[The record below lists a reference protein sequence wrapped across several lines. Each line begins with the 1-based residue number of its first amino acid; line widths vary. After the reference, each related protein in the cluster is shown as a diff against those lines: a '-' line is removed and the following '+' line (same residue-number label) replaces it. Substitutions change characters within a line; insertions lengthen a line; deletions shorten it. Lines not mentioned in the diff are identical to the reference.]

1 MKIAVIGAGIVGV
14 TTAFELA
21 QKGHSVSVYEEHS
34 FCAEGASFAN
44 AGVLAP
50 GYVTPWAAPGMPAK
64 VLRYLFS
71 KHAPVRVKGLGSAE
85 LKWIWH
91 WLRACRK
98 ETYLGQKHHLHRLA
112 FYSRKILHDITI
124 RHRLDY
130 EKTQGY
136 MVLLRGDQEVNL
148 MAPALEMLKETGN
161 SAKQLSAQ
169 EAYAIEPAL
178 NTDTK
183 LKAAIYLPDDEVA
196 NCRQF
201 AILLKD
207 FCEQRFGVEFKFGQK
222 IAPLQSTH
230 PLEIRTSSGQVSYE
244 SVVIC
249 TGISSAQLLAP
260 LGIKIPMLPVYGY
273 SISAA
278 IKEPMDA
285 PHSGL
290 MDERYKVSISRL
302 GQRVRIAGGAQI
314 GGDPKGQDQKA
325 ISTLYKVL
333 NDWFPSAARLNDNL
347 QVWKGARPMFANRP
361 PMIGETHIPGLWL
374 NTGHGSSGWALSNGS
389 ARIIADLMS
398 GLPTEIN
405 TQGFTFKKP

>member
-1 MKIAVIGAGIVGV
+1 MKIAVIGAGIVGI

-21 QKGHSVSVYEEHS
+21 QKGHSVTVYEEHS
-34 FCAEGASFAN
+34 SCAEGGSFAN

-50 GYVTPWAAPGMPAK
+50 GYVTPWAAPGMPGK

-71 KHAPVRVKGLGSAE
+71 KHAPVRVKGLGSSE
-85 LKWIWH
+85 LKWIWQ

-98 ETYLGQKHHLHRLA
+98 ETYLSQKHHLHRLA
-112 FYSRKILHDITI
+112 FYSRQILHNITLK
-124 RHRLDY
+124 HRLDY
-130 EKTQGY
+130 EKAQGY
-136 MVLLRGDQEVNL
+136 MVLLRGGQEVNL
-148 MAPALEMLKETGN
+148 MALALEMLKEAGAR
-161 SAKQLSAQ
+161 AKQLSPQ
-169 EAYAIEPAL
+169 EAYDIEPAL
-178 NTDTK
+178 NPVTK

-207 FCEQRFGVEFKFGQK
+207 FCERRLGVEFKFGQK
-222 IAPLQSTH
+222 IALLQTAN
-230 PLEIRTSSGQVSYE
+230 PLEIRTPSGQHTYE
-244 SVVIC
+244 ATVIC
-249 TGISSAQLLAP
+249 TGVSTAQLLAP

-278 IKEPMDA
+278 IREPMDA

-302 GQRVRIAGGAQI
+302 GQRVRIAGCAQI
-314 GGDPKGQDQKA
+314 GGDIQGQDQKA

-333 NDWFPSAARLNDNL
+333 NDWFPSAARLNENV

-361 PMIGETHIPGLWL
+361 PMIGESNIPGLWL
-374 NTGHGSSGWALSNGS
+374 NTGHGSNGWALSCGS
-389 ARIIADLMS
+389 ARMIADLMS

-405 TQGFTFKKP
+405 TQGFAFKKT